1 MTRLSSPE
9 AASLTRP
16 GCWEATPRRLPRP
29 SARRSLR
36 PAVSST
42 SSTSTRLPTPRRR
55 KTGWPRR
62 RASAISAPTTT
73 CSRLRSRIAAT
84 TSTRVA
90 HAHSRCRR
98 CNRLAAAPSNPP
110 CKKRTGSE
118 LRSELP
124 TSLRSA
130 NQRVPVLPRMARR
143 ESAHP
148 VGVLSGPSLG
158 SVLPLLFLSSC
169 SAAVKYSSEPPP
181 PSGRGAVGPALQQSP
196 PPPPSVDEL
205 RLQAGKALVGADDA
219 IRASEDEVGFAVASY
234 GEEATAPFRAAI
246 ADAKSQMSQAFA
258 LQQLLDDEI
267 PDTDEQRRQWYTQIL
282 QFTSTA
288 RQALA
293 DQEKNFDE
301 LRSLQQNAASALS
314 AIEIQADSAAAT
326 IAPAAERL
334 AGLQPTYSARA
345 LAPIADNPA
354 QAASR
359 MSFART
365 AIESAKTAPQQGTS
379 AEAAVNIRAAEEAID
394 QTKIL
399 TAAVERVATDLAAA
413 DAAIA
418 ASLADIANDVSVGR
432 TMQDKSVRELADRV
446 GVEIETVRGLA
457 EQPDRDPF
465 TLSARLSK
473 LNNTI
478 DNAISQARDAAEGKA
493 RATSELGRT
502 LAAARAQ
509 VQAVE
514 DYIVARRGAVGPEAR
529 TRLSEAGRLG
539 AEAERLASSDPA
551 TALASAQRAQQL
563 AASAQQLAQ
572 EDVGAFNGG
581 GGVLDGMGGRRG
593 GGSDIFGAV
602 LGGILINSIFSGG
615 NNGGGVVRGGGGG
628 VTSLEGYS
636 AVFLST
642 RSSAAATTAAASL
655 AAGAADSHP
664 VGSAEV
670 TLEEEALVTAEAFS
684 PNIPRALRR
693 HCILTVTAQASLVST
708 AHTR

>member
-1 MTRLSSPE
+1 LNRTPHTILAAVALFLGLTGITALSSAPGPARADDPVKFAGSRVIDE
-9 AASLTRP
+9 AGVLGGNTSQVTEAIRKAESATGRQLYVVYVNSFTNPATSKDWVAATQSLSNLGSDDYVLAVAVKDRSYYFDS
-16 GCWEATPRRLPRP
+16 GR
-29 SARRSLR
+29 ARTLTLSQVQEISSGTIKPALQKNDWVGAAVGTANQL
-36 PAVSST
+36 AVSK
-42 SSTSTRLPTPRRR
+42 PA
-55 KTGWPRR
+55 G
-62 RASAISAPTTT
+62 AISASDGAPRIG
-73 CSRLRSRIAAT
+73 SSGWGLIWAIFGLGIAA
-84 TSTRVA
+84 VVLVIVF
-90 HAHSRCRR
+90 SRRKVQQR
-98 CNRLAAAPSNPP
+98 AA
-110 CKKRTGSE
+110 
-118 LRSELP
+118 L
-124 TSLRSA
+124 
-130 NQRVPVLPRMARR
+130 
-143 ESAHP
+143 P
-148 VGVLSGPSLG
+148 VGGG
-158 SVLPLLFLSSC
+158 
-169 SAAVKYSSEPPP
+169 
-181 PSGRGAVGPALQQSP
+181 GGGGGVGPALQRSSP
-196 PPPPSVDEL
+196 PPPSLDEL

-267 PDTDEQRRQWYTQIL
+267 PDTDEQKRQWYTQIL

-314 AIEIQADSAAAT
+314 AIEVQADSAAAT
-326 IAPAAERL
+326 IAPATERL

-365 AIESAKTAPQQGTS
+365 AIESAKTALQQGTS

-539 AEAERLASSDPA
+539 AEAERLASSDPT

-581 GGVLDGMGGRRG
+581 GGLLDGMGGRRG
-593 GGSDIFGAV
+593 GGGDIFGAV

-615 NNGGGVVRGGGGG
+615 NNGGGFFGGGGG
-628 VTSLEGYS
+628 G
-636 AVFLST
+636 F
-642 RSSAAATTAAASL
+642 SS
-655 AAGAADSHP
+655 GGFGGGDF
-664 VGSAEV
+664 GGGGG
-670 TLEEEALVTAEAFS
+670 FGDGGGF
-684 PNIPRALRR
+684 
-693 HCILTVTAQASLVST
+693 
-708 AHTR
+708 